1 MDGRARFKT
10 LSCVSFLSGP
20 RGMHVWTWTQSTEA
34 LVHAKL
40 LLHSSGMRLLTSGG
54 PAAQPRKDHNVK
66 LNESRVVG
74 RGVTGGLGSP
84 ATAAWSMREEGC
96 QMRLGR
102 LHCTCASVCKGRGRQ
117 WIYRHQK
124 SWAAV
129 QARDAPVG
137 ACAQAS
143 KVPRRGQGNQGAHGA
158 SPASR
163 GTPATALSR
172 FMRAR
177 RRRAP
182 AAAVPGSKC
191 AAARRQRGP
200 SAARAPSSRPC
211 RPPPASSATPPAWT
225 CAAPEPSPQVRY
237 ATPRHHN
244 YPITLNTGKPNR

>member
-182 AAAVPGSKC
+182 AAAGPRAKARKLPTARSGPGRMGRS
-191 AAARRQRGP
+191 R
-200 SAARAPSSRPC
+200 SSSRP
-211 RPPPASSATPPAWT
+211 SQT
-225 CAAPEPSPQVRY
+225 
-237 ATPRHHN
+237 
-244 YPITLNTGKPNR
+244 